1 MFTQVKTFLIILLCI
16 LFNKPDFYAQ
26 TEDKTIGSP
35 VWLVD
40 MYFSKAEFIGKANY
54 FTGAMIEEANEPTIG
69 EELNGSASVSYRELF
84 SENTKKVFAVE
95 VKPDE
100 GIVGFYCY
108 MFETSE
114 GWKIEAVR
122 RFLLPGFIYRAKD
135 SLSQI
140 TSLSPSDTDLLKL
153 INLLTSSDQELKKY
167 LQDNVN
173 DFYKL
178 VLYIKDEDD
187 KNIQNMLHGLNI
199 DAVYQDD
206 KFPGCIF
213 LQIGAF
219 DKTEMGYFYC
229 GESSSLPKIS
239 PNLFIYIEEILPK
252 WYIYRI
258 I

>member
-1 MFTQVKTFLIILLCI
+1 MFTQMKTFLIILPLI
-16 LFNKPDFYAQ
+16 FFTAPDYSAQ

-35 VWLVD
+35 EWLVD
-40 MYFSKAEFIGKANY
+40 MYFSKAEFTAKANY
-54 FTGAMIEEANEPTIG
+54 FTGAMIEEVNEPTIG
-69 EELNGSASVSYRELF
+69 EELNGIASVSHRELL
-84 SENTKKVFAVE
+84 SENMKKVFAVE

-100 GIVGFYCY
+100 SIVDFYFY
-108 MFETSE
+108 MLETNE

-122 RFLLPGFIYRAKD
+122 KFLLPGFIYSAKD

-140 TSLSPSDTDLLKL
+140 NNLSPSDSDLLKL
-153 INLLTSSDQELKKY
+153 VNLLTSSDDELKTY
-167 LQDNVN
+167 LRNNVN

-178 VLYIKDEDD
+178 VLYIKDEDAI
-187 KNIQNMLHGLNI
+187 NIQNMLSSLNI

-219 DKTEMGYFYC
+219 DKTEMGYFYS

-239 PNLFIYIEEILPK
+239 PSRFIYIEEILPK
-252 WYIYRI
+252 WYIYRVI
-258 I
+258 

>member
-1 MFTQVKTFLIILLCI
+1 MFTQVKTFLIILLFI
-16 LFNKPDFYAQ
+16 LFTKPDFYAQ

-35 VWLVD
+35 EWLVD
-40 MYFSKAEFIGKANY
+40 MYFCKAEFTGKANY
-54 FTGAMIEEANEPTIG
+54 FTGAMMEDENEPTIG
-69 EELNGSASVSYRELF
+69 EELNGSGSVSYREIF
-84 SENTKKVFAVE
+84 SENIKKVFAVE

-100 GIVGFYCY
+100 GIVDFYCY
-108 MFETSE
+108 MLETNE
-114 GWKIEAVR
+114 GWKIEAIR
-122 RFLLPGFIYRAKD
+122 RFLLPGFIYSAKD

-140 TSLSPSDTDLLKL
+140 TNLSASDTDLLKL
-153 INLLTSSDQELKKY
+153 INLITSSDDELKTY
-167 LQDNVN
+167 LRNNVN

-178 VLYIKDEDD
+178 VLYIKDEDA
-187 KNIQNMLHGLNI
+187 KNIQNMLTGLNI

-229 GESSSLPKIS
+229 GESSSLPEIS
-239 PNLFIYIEEILPK
+239 SNLFIYIEEILPK